1 MSTSE
6 DRNFDLLHQR
16 FKKNIYA
23 SLKGRLR
30 LEVLWRDVQQHI
42 PQLGEGHPWR
52 ILDAGCG
59 MGHFSRRLA
68 GQGHELLL
76 CDISQQQ
83 LAAAEVTLNQPGSM
97 ARYIF
102 RHMPFQELAEGET
115 EPFDLVLCHAVL
127 EWLADPR
134 QGVAALQQLVRPGG
148 WLSLLFFNRHG
159 LEYRH
164 LLNGN
169 FKKLRTGDLAGE
181 GKYLTPDNPL
191 EPSEVRYWLEAAG
204 LQVVASSGVRTFV
217 DFMHRPTRDKM
228 AFEELL
234 EMELHY
240 STLEPYR
247 SLARYIHI
255 IARREPTD

>member
-1 MSTSE
+1 MSAGE
-6 DRNFDLLHQR
+6 DRNFDPLHQR

-30 LEVLWRDVQQHI
+30 LEILWRDIQQHI
-42 PQLGEGHPWR
+42 PELSDGSPWR

-68 GQGHELLL
+68 EQGHDLLL

-83 LAAAEVTLNQPGSM
+83 LSAAKVELGKAGSM
-97 ARYIF
+97 ARFLF
-102 RHMPFQELAEGET
+102 RQMPFQQLSRANE

-127 EWLADPR
+127 EWLADPE
-134 QGVAALQQLVRPGG
+134 QGVQALMQLVRPGG
-148 WLSLLFFNRHG
+148 WLSLLFFNRHA

-169 FKKLRTGDLAGE
+169 FKKLRSGNLAGE

-191 EPSEVRYWLEAAG
+191 LAEEVKNWLEQAG
-204 LQVVASSGVRTFV
+204 MQIVATSGIRTFV

-228 AFEELL
+228 PFEELL
-234 EMELHY
+234 EMELRY
-240 STLEPYR
+240 STEEPFR
-247 SLARYIHI
+247 SLARYNHI
-255 IARREPTD
+255 IARRI

>member
-1 MSTSE
+1 MSQSE
-6 DRNFDLLHQR
+6 DRNFDPLHQR

-42 PQLGEGHPWR
+42 PQLGEDRSWR

-59 MGHFSRRLA
+59 MGHFSQRLA
-68 GQGHELLL
+68 RQGHELLL

-83 LAAAEVTLNQPGSM
+83 LAAAEVTLNQAGAM

-102 RHMPFQELAEGET
+102 RHMPFQQLAEGET
-115 EPFDLVLCHAVL
+115 EPFDMVLCHAVL

-134 QGVAALQQLVRPGG
+134 QGVTALQKLVRPGG
-148 WLSLLFFNRHG
+148 WLSLLFFNRHA

-169 FKKLRTGDLAGE
+169 FKKLRIGDLAGE

-191 EPSEVRYWLEAAG
+191 QPSEVMSWLESAG
-204 LQVVASSGVRTFV
+204 MQVVASSGVRTFV

-234 EMELHY
+234 EMELCY
-240 STLEPYR
+240 STREPYR

>member
-1 MSTSE
+1 MSQSE
-6 DRNFDLLHQR
+6 DRNFDPLHQR

-30 LEVLWRDVQQHI
+30 LEVLWRDIQQHI
-42 PQLGEGHPWR
+42 PQLGEDLPWR

-68 GQGHELLL
+68 GLGHELLL
-76 CDISQQQ
+76 CDISRQQ
-83 LAAAEVTLNQPGSM
+83 LDAARVTLNQGGAM
-97 ARYIF
+97 AHTIF
-102 RHMPFQELAEGET
+102 RHMPFQQLAEGET
-115 EPFDLVLCHAVL
+115 EPFDLVLSHAVL

-134 QGVAALQQLVRPGG
+134 QGVTALQQLVRPGG
-148 WLSLLFFNRHG
+148 WLSLLFFNRHA

-169 FKKLRTGDLAGE
+169 FRKLRTGNLAGE

-191 EPSEVRYWLEAAG
+191 APAAVSDWLQEAG
-204 LQVVASSGVRTFV
+204 LQIVANSGVRTFV

-234 EMELHY
+234 EMELRY
-240 STLEPYR
+240 STLEPFR
-247 SLARYIHI
+247 SMARYIHI
-255 IARREPTD
+255 IARREPID